1 MWKKLLPGILLGVL
15 FGYLSLKNVNYE
27 EVLKGLRGAE
37 PSLLVLS
44 AFFLLLM
51 QGLRSYR
58 WGLILSPLK
67 RVSQGTLFS
76 ITSVGFLAIAA
87 IPARIGELARPY
99 LMNREENLPL
109 TAGIGSVI
117 VERILDVLSILLILS
132 IAVFYFPIPPWMIRG
147 SALLFAVLA
156 VLLGALMFMPRRGSA
171 PPFARWILDRL
182 PEGLR
187 GRVREWFLQLMKG
200 LDVFRR
206 KGLICYLAIL
216 SLFIWS
222 VDALALYALFFA
234 LHISL
239 PLSAAYALLA
249 MIIIGITIP
258 AAPGFIGN
266 WHFFC
271 VLGLTLFGVP
281 RPEALSYA
289 ILNHFISMAVI
300 FFLGLV
306 FLPFH
311 MDALFPRKKGTP

>member
-27 EVLKGLRGAE
+27 EVLQGVRGAE
-37 PSLLVLS
+37 PPLLVLS
-44 AFFLLLM
+44 AFFLFLM

-58 WGLILSPLK
+58 WGIILSPLK
-67 RVSQGTLFS
+67 RIPQGTLFS

-99 LMNREENLPL
+99 LVNREENLPL

-117 VERILDVLSILLILS
+117 VERILDVLSIILILS

-147 SALLFAVLA
+147 SALFLVFLA
-156 VLLGALMFMPRRGSA
+156 VFFGVFLFFLRRGSA
-171 PPFARWILDRL
+171 PPFIGKILERL
-182 PEGLR
+182 PEKLQ
-187 GRVREWFLQLMKG
+187 GRIREWFLQLMKG
-200 LDVFRR
+200 LDVFGN
-206 KGLICYLAIL
+206 KGLIVYLVFL
-216 SLFIWS
+216 SLLIWS
-222 VDALALYALFFA
+222 VDALALYALFLA

-249 MIIIGITIP
+249 MIIVGITIP

-281 RPEALSYA
+281 RTEAVSYA

-300 FFLGLV
+300 FSLGLI

-311 MDALFPRKKGTP
+311 MGALFPGGKRMR